1 MILIA
6 IGANLPGPDGTT
18 PLQTCRRA
26 VVALD
31 ALPGLRLRGL
41 SAWYET
47 APVPVSDQPLYIN
60 AVAHLCAEAT
70 SSLTDPAELL
80 HALQSIE
87 HAGGRV
93 RGAVNAAR
101 ALDLDI
107 IAMGK
112 AGQLVRGAPD
122 PILPHPRA
130 HEREFV
136 LAPLR
141 DVAPYWMH
149 PLLHRSVG
157 DLLAAVEP
165 QGVRPNRRG
174 RACSN
179 HQRL

>member
-1 MILIA
+1 
-6 IGANLPGPDGTT
+6 
-18 PLQTCRRA
+18 
-26 VVALD
+26 
-31 ALPGLRLRGL
+31 
-41 SAWYET
+41 
-47 APVPVSDQPLYIN
+47 
-60 AVAHLCAEAT
+60 
-70 SSLTDPAELL
+70 
-80 HALQSIE
+80 
-87 HAGGRV
+87 
-93 RGAVNAAR
+93 
-101 ALDLDI
+101 
-107 IAMGK
+107 MGK